1 MLAVLGSA
9 SIGVV
14 QAQATP
20 DYPTGTGMP
29 LPGPMGVPSGV
40 PTGTP
45 SGTGPE
51 PPVVR
56 RGALGW
62 WTEASIT
69 GQATLTNNANYGES
83 TVREGDLILELIPAL
98 RFNREGA
105 RLRVNGAVSLDM
117 LHYVDGTQTDRI
129 LPQVDILANLEA
141 VENLFFIDASVVAN
155 QAVSN
160 PFLPRAEFSSTN
172 NQYTY
177 TLARLVPYLQG
188 QIGQNLSWLVRSDN
202 SYTWTTQTDDPLN
215 NAYYASHLVQ
225 VTRNP
230 TPFGLTLRASRDLT
244 RIQNQLQ
251 PDQTLDTAL
260 AIFDY
265 AVSPQ
270 LTVGLRGGYENT
282 TYTAEE
288 TGGPIYGANINWRPS
303 PVSSVVGYWEQRFYG
318 PSYQLQASH
327 RQRRLATSLSAY
339 RTIST
344 YPQVLL
350 QIPST
355 SNVSALL
362 DAILIARFPDPIT
375 RQQQVDELITRQAL
389 PESLPGGAY
398 IYNQSANILTGA
410 NLGFGLTGVRNTAA
424 LNIFYLKT
432 QTLPDA
438 RVPTT
443 FLSFNNSEQLGAGVT
458 LSHQLSPIINLNGTI
473 SGYQTKGFDQTEGLD
488 TRQGLASLQVNWQL
502 SPKNTVFLGTRYQY
516 QRNKAAAAAFFDS
529 TSEAAIFTGL
539 FHRL

>member
-1 MLAVLGSA
+1 MRLRSHTRRFRTGATAPLTIAAAVLATVGIA
-9 SIGVV
+9 PIGDA
-14 QAQATP
+14 QAQAMP
-20 DYPTGTGMP
+20 DYPTGSGIP
-29 LPGPMGVPSGV
+29 LPGPTGVPSGV

-51 PPVVR
+51 SPVAR

-188 QIGQNLSWLVRSDN
+188 QIGQNVSWLVRSDN

-288 TGGPIYGANINWRPS
+288 TAGPIYGANINWRPS
-303 PVSSVVGYWEQRFYG
+303 PTLKRGRLLGAALLRAELSVAGLAPAAAAGNVVVGVPDDLDLSAGAAADSVDQ
-318 PSYQLQASH
+318 
-327 RQRRLATSLSAY
+327 QRRRTAGCDPDGAIPRSDHAAAAGQRTDQLDRPCRNRCRPAPTS
-339 RTIST
+339 TT
-344 YPQVLL
+344 
-350 QIPST
+350 
-355 SNVSALL
+355 
-362 DAILIARFPDPIT
+362 
-375 RQQQVDELITRQAL
+375 
-389 PESLPGGAY
+389 
-398 IYNQSANILTGA
+398 
-410 NLGFGLTGVRNTAA
+410 
-424 LNIFYLKT
+424 
-432 QTLPDA
+432 
-438 RVPTT
+438 RVPT
-443 FLSFNNSEQLGAGVT
+443 S
-458 LSHQLSPIINLNGTI
+458 
-473 SGYQTKGFDQTEGLD
+473 
-488 TRQGLASLQVNWQL
+488 
-502 SPKNTVFLGTRYQY
+502 
-516 QRNKAAAAAFFDS
+516 
-529 TSEAAIFTGL
+529 
-539 FHRL
+539 

>member
-1 MLAVLGSA
+1 MAP
-9 SIGVV
+9 IGVAW
-14 QAQATP
+14 AQVTP
-20 DYPTGTGMP
+20 GYPSGSGMP
-29 LPGPMGVPSGV
+29 LPGPTGVPSGV

-51 PPVVR
+51 SPVAR

-62 WTEASIT
+62 WTEATLNS
-69 GQATLTNNANYGES
+69 QATLTNNSNYGES
-83 TVREGDLILELIPAL
+83 TNREGDLILELTPAL

-105 RLRVNGAVSLDM
+105 RLRVNGFAAVDL
-117 LHYVDGTQTDRI
+117 LYYVDGTQASRA

-141 VENLFFIDASVVAN
+141 VENLFFIDGSIVVN
-155 QAVSN
+155 QDLVN
-160 PFLPRAEFSSTN
+160 PFLPRAEFSSAN

-177 TLARLVPYLQG
+177 AQARLAPYLQG
-188 QIGQNLSWLVRSDN
+188 QIGQNLSWLIRSDN
-202 SYTWTTQTDDPLN
+202 SYTWTSQTDDPLS
-215 NAYYASHLVQ
+215 NAYYARHLAQLVR
-225 VTRNP
+225 TP
-230 TPFGLTLRASRDLT
+230 TPFGLTLQVSRDLT

-288 TGGPIYGANINWRPS
+288 TAGPIYGANIDWRPS
-303 PVSSVVGYWEQRFYG
+303 PLSSVVGYWEQRFYG
-318 PSYQLQASH
+318 PSYQFQASH
-327 RQRRLATSLSAY
+327 RQRRLASSASFF
-339 RTIST
+339 RTITT

-355 SNVSALL
+355 SNVAGLL
-362 DAILIARFPDPIT
+362 DAILVARFPDPIT
-375 RQQQVDELITRQAL
+375 RQQQVNELITRQAL
-389 PESLPGGAY
+389 PESLPTGAY

-410 NLGFGLTGVRNTAA
+410 NVNFGLIGVRNTVA
-424 LNIFYLKT
+424 LNLYYLKT
-432 QTLPDA
+432 RMLPDA
-438 RVPTT
+438 KVPPT
-443 FLSFNNSEQLGAGVT
+443 FLAFNNSEQLGAGLT
-458 LSHQLSPIINLNGTI
+458 LSHQLSPVINLNGTI
-473 SGYQTKGFDQTEGLD
+473 GGYQTKGFDETEGLD
-488 TRQGLASLQVNWQL
+488 TRQGLASVQVNWQL

-516 QRNKAAAAAFFDS
+516 QRNKSAAAAFFDS